1 MPEFSQL
8 LRQRLASGELVEGHP
23 DADTLTAYAEKL
35 LPAPEQ
41 GQVLEHLARCR
52 DCRDVVALI
61 FDSIP
66 AEPQTS
72 VVAVP
77 ARSARAGWARLIG
90 FSATLAAVVL
100 VAIVMFRNPHPANS
114 SQNFSQAKAPQPP
127 AAVSSS
133 TSNGLAEKKES
144 PIPYAAPERAEVTRR
159 AEIATTETAD
169 RI

>member
-52 DCRDVVALI
+52 DCRDVVALT

-66 AEPQTS
+66 AEPQTT

-90 FSATLAAVVL
+90 LSASLAAVVL
-100 VAIVMFRNPHPANS
+100 VAILIVRQPHSAS
-114 SQNFSQAKAPQPP
+114 RAQNFTQAKAPQPP
-127 AAVSSS
+127 DAASSN
-133 TSNGLAEKKES
+133 TSSLS
-144 PIPYAAPERAEVTRR
+144 
-159 AEIATTETAD
+159 D
-169 RI
+169 